1 MKLNQKELIVKKKR
15 KLETQVRH
23 LQKVLEEIDKEIQAA
38 KEEEEIIKK

>member
-15 KLETQVRH
+15 KLEIQVRH
-23 LQKVLEEIDKEIQAA
+23 LQKVLEEIDKELQAA